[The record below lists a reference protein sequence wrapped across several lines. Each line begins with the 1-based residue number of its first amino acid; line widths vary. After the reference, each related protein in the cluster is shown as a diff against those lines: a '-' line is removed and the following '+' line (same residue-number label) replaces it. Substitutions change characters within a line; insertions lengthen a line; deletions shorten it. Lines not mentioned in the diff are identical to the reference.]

1 MDPRC
6 QYKRIDISGT
16 GLAPGY
22 AGRST
27 RARLDRPG
35 RDPSRRQGVRR
46 ILARSCN
53 SRDLASIRG
62 TMIPRLTAVLI
73 ILGGTAWVL
82 MPPAED
88 PAIEAG
94 APVIRMAPEITW
106 TPERPGEGR
115 LFVVRVTA
123 SLHTPIMGIRGDVAG
138 EELHFERT
146 SDRTFE
152 SLAVIPVGA
161 EDAWM
166 IVLWLSRMRSTT
178 CTSCISTSTLA
189 MLTWCISRSNAA
201 ALPHMIGPPRSL

>member
-1 MDPRC
+1 
-6 QYKRIDISGT
+6 
-16 GLAPGY
+16 
-22 AGRST
+22 
-27 RARLDRPG
+27 
-35 RDPSRRQGVRR
+35 
-46 ILARSCN
+46 
-53 SRDLASIRG
+53 
-62 TMIPRLTAVLI
+62 MIPRLTAVLI

-152 SLAVIPVGA
+152 SLAAIPVGA
-161 EDAWM
+161 EDAVSA
-166 IVLWLSRMRSTT
+166 IVRAGRQWQHTRLGHFSQRQLDY
-178 CTSCISTSTLA
+178 
-189 MLTWCISRSNAA
+189 
-201 ALPHMIGPPRSL
+201 H